1 MQKVMH
7 SLKQTLWFCNF
18 TTQLGCNSRFDG
30 EYNSQATSGSLIS
43 TTSLGGGVD
52 GSDVTDA
59 NKITGFRKFENAEET
74 EIGLVIAGEASA
86 TVALD
91 IISMCEQRKDC
102 VAFISPEQ
110 G

>member
-1 MQKVMH
+1 MQKGDALTQADSGGSVG
-7 SLKQTLWFCNF
+7 TL
-18 TTQLGCNSRFDG
+18 TTLAWGATPTADG
-30 EYNSQATSGSLIS
+30 EYNSQATGGSLIS

-52 GSDVTDA
+52 GSDVSDA

-91 IISMCEQRKDC
+91 IISMC
-102 VAFISPEQ
+102 
-110 G
+110 